1 MLERGVGEGL
11 GAFAWAGLVLVCSL
25 GLKATISRK
34 ISKRWVCNGCVYRI
48 SWRDQWARAFLST
61 VSSLYVGSRLG
72 DSVREPVSVVMCLE
86 LSWSFR
92 STRVLLAGRSGQQP
106 APSPCRSASIVRP
119 RGLFC
124 LCLSA
129 VVLMQFVLSYC
140 SHFCLFYFL
149 FLVGGV

>member
-1 MLERGVGEGL
+1 MVVCIGPHGGTSGV
-11 GAFAWAGLVLVCSL
+11 
-25 GLKATISRK
+25 
-34 ISKRWVCNGCVYRI
+34 
-48 SWRDQWARAFLST
+48 RAFLST

-72 DSVREPVSVVMCLE
+72 DSVRESGSVVMCLA
-86 LSWSFR
+86 LSLSFR

-106 APSPCRSASIVRP
+106 APSPCCSARIVQP

-140 SHFCLFYFL
+140 SHFGLFYFM
-149 FLVGGV
+149 FVVGGV